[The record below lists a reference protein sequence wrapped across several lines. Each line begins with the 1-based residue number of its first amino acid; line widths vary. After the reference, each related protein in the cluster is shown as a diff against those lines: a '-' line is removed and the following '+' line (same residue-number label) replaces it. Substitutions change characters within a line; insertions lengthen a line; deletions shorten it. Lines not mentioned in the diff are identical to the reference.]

1 MKVVEIAMR
10 GYALKWCKWRSQ
22 SHPSMSWNTF
32 ADICAHNLTP
42 SDDADY
48 EVPPK
53 PPDAISN
60 IEITHTRGKIKNVRK
75 VFDGMTQQ
83 QQHLSPITCQRIC
96 FCALG
101 SPCSL
106 NETIANKSINNHA
119 TNGFLN
125 DVFVLGDFIAN
136 GFPKVMPP
144 APKVVP
150 VGCDVVDEFA
160 SMKAKRVVL

>member
-1 MKVVEIAMR
+1 
-10 GYALKWCKWRSQ
+10 
-22 SHPSMSWNTF
+22 
-32 ADICAHNLTP
+32 
-42 SDDADY
+42 
-48 EVPPK
+48 
-53 PPDAISN
+53 
-60 IEITHTRGKIKNVRK
+60 

-96 FCALG
+96 ALG
-101 SPCSL
+101 FPCSL
-106 NETIANKSINNHA
+106 NETIANSSINNHA

-150 VGCDVVDEFA
+150 VGSDVVDEFA